1 MKAQKDLK
9 QLPPHYKPKKV
20 QKLNEALTKQ
30 IVVNRKREK
39 ETYSKMFFPSE
50 KAVDSLNKESSQEH
64 QEQGGQLSV
73 QDHVE

>member
-1 MKAQKDLK
+1 M
-9 QLPPHYKPKKV
+9 
-20 QKLNEALTKQ
+20 QKLNDALTKQ

-50 KAVDSLNKESSQEH
+50 KAVDSMNKESSQEH

>member
-1 MKAQKDLK
+1 
-9 QLPPHYKPKKV
+9 V
-20 QKLNEALTKQ
+20 QKLNDALTKQ

-50 KAVDSLNKESSQEH
+50 KAVDCMNKESSQEH